1 MRRKQ
6 ELTVTLPELAQRLGA
21 QLELPAGQNAE
32 TVLLSGLNTLEDA
45 QPHDLAFVGGERYR
59 AAAGQGHA
67 GALLV
72 TDENRIPERPCLI
85 VPHVW
90 KAALAAF
97 DLWYPDIKPAAGVH
111 PSAVVDPSAQ
121 IHPSAS
127 IGPLTVVEAGA
138 RIGAQAEI
146 GAQCFIGRDV
156 QVGEGTLLHPAV
168 RLLERVQ
175 VGRGVI
181 LHSGAVLGSDGFGY
195 EVIDGRG
202 VKIPQVGTV
211 IVEDEVEIGANTTID
226 RAFLHATRIGAGS
239 KIDNLV
245 QIAHNVQIG
254 RCCGLAS
261 QVGVAGSTV
270 VGDGVIMWGQ
280 VGVPDHV
287 HIGDRAI
294 LLAKSGIKDSVPAG
308 ETVFGTPAIPVKEAG
323 RQLAAIKRLPEAL
336 RQIKSLERQIEK
348 LIGEKQE

>member
-21 QLELPAGQNAE
+21 QLELPAGENAD
-32 TVLLSGLNTLEDA
+32 TAILTGLSTLENA
-45 QPHDLAFVGGERYR
+45 QPQDLAFVGGERYR
-59 AAAGQGHA
+59 TAAQQSHA

-72 TDENRIPERPCLI
+72 TGENHIPERPCLI

-121 IHPSAS
+121 IHPTAS
-127 IGPLTVVEAGA
+127 IGPLAVVEAGV
-138 RIGAQAEI
+138 RIGAQVEI
-146 GAQCFIGRDV
+146 GAQCFVGRDV
-156 QVGEGTLLHPAV
+156 QIGEGTLLHPAV

-181 LHSGAVLGSDGFGY
+181 IHSGAVLGSDGFGY
-195 EVIDGRG
+195 EIIDGRG

-211 IVEDEVEIGANTTID
+211 VVEDEVEIGANTTID

-261 QVGVAGSTV
+261 QVGIAGSTV

-280 VGVPDHV
+280 VGVPDHI
-287 HIGDRAI
+287 HIGDRSV
-294 LLAKSGIKDSVPAG
+294 LLAKSAPKDSVPAG
-308 ETVFGTPAIPVKEAG
+308 VVLFGTPAIPVKEAG
-323 RQLAAIKRLPEAL
+323 RQMAAIKRLPDTL

-348 LIGEKQE
+348 LAGTQAE

>member
-6 ELTVTLPELAQRLGA
+6 QLILTLPELARRLGA
-21 QLELPAGQNAE
+21 QLELPAGQNFDAV
-32 TVLLSGLNTLEDA
+32 TLNGLSTLECA

-59 AAAGQGHA
+59 AAASQSQA

-72 TDENRIPERPCLI
+72 TEADRIAERPCLV

-97 DLWYPDIKPAAGVH
+97 DLWYPDIKPAPGIH
-111 PSAVVDPSAQ
+111 PSAVVDPAAQ
-121 IHPSAS
+121 IHPTAS

-138 RIGAQAEI
+138 RIGAQVEV

-156 QVGEGTLLHPAV
+156 QIGDGTLLHPAV

-181 LHSGAVLGSDGFGY
+181 IHSGAVLGSDGFGY
-195 EVIDGRG
+195 EIIEGRG
-202 VKIPQVGTV
+202 VKIPQVGTIV
-211 IVEDEVEIGANTTID
+211 VEDEVEIGANTTID
-226 RAFLHATRIGAGS
+226 RAFLHTTRIGAGS

-280 VGVPDHV
+280 VGVPDHIR
-287 HIGDRAI
+287 IGDRAV
-294 LLAKSGIKDSVPAG
+294 LLAKSGPKDSIPAG
-308 ETVFGTPAIPVKEAG
+308 ETYFGTPAIPVKEAG
-323 RQLAAIKRLPEAL
+323 RQLAAVKRLPDTL

-348 LIGEKQE
+348 LIGEKTE

>member
-6 ELTVTLPELAQRLGA
+6 ELSLTLPELAERLGA
-21 QLELPAGQNAE
+21 RLELPADTPPKSIPLTG
-32 TVLLSGLNTLEDA
+32 LSTLESA
-45 QPHDLAFVGGERYR
+45 HPHDMAFIGGERYR
-59 AAAGQGHA
+59 AAAQHTRA

-72 TDENRIPERPCLI
+72 TEADRIAERPCLV

-97 DLWYPDIKPAAGVH
+97 DLWYPDIKPAPGVH
-111 PSAVVDPSAQ
+111 PSAVVDPTAQ
-121 IHPSAS
+121 IHPTAS

-138 RIGAQAEI
+138 RVGAQVEI

-156 QVGEGTLLHPAV
+156 QVGDGTLLHPAV

-181 LHSGAVLGSDGFGY
+181 IHSGAVLGSDGFGY
-195 EVIDGRG
+195 EIIDGRG
-202 VKIPQVGTV
+202 VKIPQVGTIV
-211 IVEDEVEIGANTTID
+211 VEDEVEIGANTTID
-226 RAFLHATRIGAGS
+226 RAFLHTTRIGAGS

-270 VGDGVIMWGQ
+270 VGDGVFMWGQ
-280 VGVPDHV
+280 VGVPAPIR
-287 HIGDRAI
+287 IGDRAV
-294 LLAKSGIKDSVPAG
+294 LLAKSGPKESIEAG
-308 ETVFGTPAIPVKEAG
+308 EVVFGTPALPVKEAG
-323 RQLAAIKRLPEAL
+323 RQMAAVKRLPDAL
-336 RQIKSLERQIEK
+336 RQIKSLERQIGKLMDEK
-348 LIGEKQE
+348 AP